1 MNHGF
6 HRVLYFITMEAVGMI
21 LIVSSRFLEL
31 VGIIMI
37 IFFAIKKYKARYIY
51 YTTFII
57 FVSISISAAAIFLK
71 EYFIPLSIASTV
83 ISSLLLLGLIIYVI
97 KHREET
103 LDIQPQEGE
112 RCPVCTA
119 FVRDTTEGLSTL
131 TVDDV
136 TLFFDSPLHLLKF
149 MEDPLFYIKQRR
161 LPVTKLEFE
170 NIFIKSKD
178 TKKFRE
184 PSHLRFVYRGEDIEA
199 FENPPKGEETYTFED
214 ILKRMK
220 VNQDAG

>member
-1 MNHGF
+1 
-6 HRVLYFITMEAVGMI
+6 MI

-37 IFFAIKKYKARYIY
+37 IFFAIKRYKARYIY
-51 YTTFII
+51 YTTLII

-71 EYFIPLSIASTV
+71 EYFVPLSIASTV

-103 LDIQPQEGE
+103 LDIHPQEGE

-119 FVRDTTEGLSTL
+119 FVKDTMEGLSTV

-136 TLFFDSPLHLLKF
+136 TLFFDSPLHLVRFL
-149 MEDPLFYIKQRR
+149 EDPIFYIKQRR
-161 LPVTKLEFE
+161 IPVSKLEFE
-170 NIFIKSKD
+170 NLFIKAKD
-178 TKKFRE
+178 TKRFRE
-184 PSHLRFVYRGEDIEA
+184 PSHLKFVYEGEELEA
-199 FENPPKGEETYTFED
+199 FENPPKGKESYTFEA
-214 ILKRMK
+214 ILKRIK
-220 VNQDAG
+220 VNQDAD

>member
-1 MNHGF
+1 
-6 HRVLYFITMEAVGMI
+6 MI